1 MGLVVHAMGGFD
13 AERARTVLEVP
24 DAQAVQVM
32 IAVGHPGKVE
42 ELPEKLQ
49 PREQPSLRR
58 PVRELIA
65 KGRAP
70 R

>member
-1 MGLVVHAMGGFD
+1 MGGFD

-24 DAQAVQVM
+24 DAQTVQVM

-49 PREQPSLRR
+49 
-58 PVRELIA
+58 
-65 KGRAP
+65 AP
-70 R
+70 RAAEPPSTRARAYRQRPGPR